1 MITKRIGL
9 YEASIVLFFLV
20 VPIVGA
26 VIEVNLFCSEENIF
40 LALFK
45 WYVFSGVGLRLFS
58 AGLKQAISPSFTAKT
73 LFNLDDENAFAIVR
87 ELGFA
92 NICFGIMGI
101 LSFFFPEL
109 RAAAAIAGGTFF
121 GLAGF
126 MHLFRKRESRD
137 ETFAFVSDLFIFIVL
152 FVLGVLSYL

>member
-1 MITKRIGL
+1 MIMKRIGL
-9 YEASIVLFFLV
+9 YEVSILLFFLV
-20 VPIVGA
+20 VPIVGT
-26 VIEVNLFCSEENIF
+26 VIEANLFYSGRDLF
-40 LALFK
+40 PLLFK

-73 LFNLDDENAFAIVR
+73 LFNLDDEKAFAIVR

-92 NICFGIMGI
+92 NVCFGIIGI

-109 RAAAAIAGGTFF
+109 RVAAAIAGGTFF

-126 MHLFRKRESRD
+126 AHLFRKRESKD
-137 ETFAFVSDLFIFIVL
+137 ETFALVSDLFIFIVL